1 MGNRLIQTHTEMRS
15 LKSTLT
21 VIVSLLALSQNRVY
35 TAHTHTHT
43 RASET
48 GWLITHIPMQSW
60 NVYDAVL
67 SVAHGIK
74 KVRTDRMRLKLDLR
88 GLHAT
93 GRLLHPCFLH
103 DILCLSHA
111 QTPCTIKS
119 NTFDHRMLK
128 PKGKDKIRNVTGTG
142 RTINRQCMG

>member
-15 LKSTLT
+15 LKSTLM
-21 VIVSLLALSQNRVY
+21 VIVSLLALSRNRVY
-35 TAHTHTHT
+35 TAHAHTHT

-103 DILCLSHA
+103 DILCLNHA